1 LRVARFRFVP
11 TSWTKWSLVKAP
23 ILLSGGRRGMTPN
36 QIDLLAQMIANSL
49 PGLVL
54 ERTGPES
61 KPFKPENMKRL
72 YVEWK
77 DVRNIISGFLGG
89 VPPLP

>member
-1 LRVARFRFVP
+1 
-11 TSWTKWSLVKAP
+11 
-23 ILLSGGRRGMTPN
+23 MTPS

-54 ERTGPES
+54 EITGPES
-61 KPFKPENMKRL
+61 KPFKPENPKRL

-77 DVRNIISGFLGG
+77 DVRNVISGFLGG

>member
-1 LRVARFRFVP
+1 
-11 TSWTKWSLVKAP
+11 
-23 ILLSGGRRGMTPN
+23 MTPN
-36 QIDLLAQMIANSL
+36 QIDMLAQTIANSL

-54 ERTGPES
+54 EKTGPES
-61 KPFKPENMKRL
+61 KPFKPENLKRL

-77 DVRNIISGFLGG
+77 DVRNVISGFLGG